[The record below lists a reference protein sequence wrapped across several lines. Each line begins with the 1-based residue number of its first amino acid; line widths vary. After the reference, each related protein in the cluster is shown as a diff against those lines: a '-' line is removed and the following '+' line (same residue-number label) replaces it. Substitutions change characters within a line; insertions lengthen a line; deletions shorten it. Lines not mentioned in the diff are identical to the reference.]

1 VATSS
6 HALALTSRR
15 RPHAHSLSPAT
26 GRPSAAVANSTGTH
40 AGASIHLAP
49 PRRPASPAAG
59 TCRTSV
65 AGGLR
70 TYSSVRRTALRVTAA
85 DNQSSLSRIPIRSR
99 LHKTVA
105 DQLCLQV
112 VVISS
117 T

>member
-1 VATSS
+1 MATSS
-6 HALALTSRR
+6 YALALTSRR

-26 GRPSAAVANSTGTH
+26 GRPSAAAANSTGT
-40 AGASIHLAP
+40 LAP

-59 TCRTSV
+59 TCRSSV

-85 DNQSSLSRIPIRSR
+85 DNQASLSRIPIRSR

-105 DQLCLQV
+105 DRLCLQV
-112 VVISS
+112 VVIS